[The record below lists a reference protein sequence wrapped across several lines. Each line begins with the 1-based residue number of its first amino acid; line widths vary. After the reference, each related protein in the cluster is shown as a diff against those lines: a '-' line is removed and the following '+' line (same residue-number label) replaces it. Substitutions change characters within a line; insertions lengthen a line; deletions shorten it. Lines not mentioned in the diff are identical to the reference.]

1 MATNA
6 VSLKIPPFWPADP
19 LLWFAQ
25 VEAQFATRNIT
36 VSKTK
41 FDHVIAT
48 LSPEYATEVR
58 DLILSPPEE
67 DPFKALKD
75 ALVQRTAAS
84 EQRRL
89 QQLFNTEELG
99 DRKPTQLLRHMQQLL
114 GDKATALDPSFLRE
128 LFLQRLPTNVRLV
141 LASTAEAI
149 SLQEL
154 ATLADKVMEVATPTV
169 ATVSPSDSLV
179 AEISE
184 LKAEIAQVKQL
195 LKPQRSTSRTRA
207 GSPARAHSSLTTPN
221 SDLCWYHQKF
231 GEAAKKC
238 KPPCSQKGNIQ
249 ASR

>member
-1 MATNA
+1 M
-6 VSLKIPPFWPADP
+6 
-19 LLWFAQ
+19 
-25 VEAQFATRNIT
+25 
-36 VSKTK
+36 
-41 FDHVIAT
+41 
-48 LSPEYATEVR
+48 
-58 DLILSPPEE
+58 PPED

-89 QQLFNTEELG
+89 QQVFNTEDLR
-99 DRKPTQLLRHMQQLL
+99 DRKPMQLLRHMQQLL
-114 GDKATALDPSFLRE
+114 GDKATALDLSIMRE
-128 LFLQRLPTNVRLV
+128 LFLQCLPTNVRLI

-195 LKPQRSTSRTRA
+195 LKPRRSISRTRA
-207 GSPARAHSSLTTPN
+207 GSPGRAHSSFSIPN

-231 GEAAKKC
+231 GEAAENC

>member
-6 VSLKIPPFWPADP
+6 VSLKIPPFWPADL

-25 VEAQFATRNIT
+25 VEEQFATWNIT

-48 LSPEYATEVR
+48 LSPEYATKVR
-58 DLILSPPEE
+58 DLILSPPK
-67 DPFKALKD
+67 DDLFKASKD
-75 ALVQRTAAS
+75 ALVQTTAAS
-84 EQRRL
+84 EQRRS

-99 DRKPTQLLRHMQQLL
+99 DCKLTQLLQHMQQLL
-114 GDKATALDPSFLRE
+114 GDKATALDPSFMRE

-141 LASTAEAI
+141 LASTAKAI
-149 SLQEL
+149 NLQEL

-184 LKAEIAQVKQL
+184 LKVKL
-195 LKPQRSTSRTRA
+195 HKL
-207 GSPARAHSSLTTPN
+207 N
-221 SDLCWYHQKF
+221 NF
-231 GEAAKKC
+231 
-238 KPPCSQKGNIQ
+238 
-249 ASR
+249 